1 MTAHTTTSIP
11 DIRITPVQ
19 DIKLSDIEIPEDRA
33 RELDAAWA
41 EALAFNIAAHGLIN
55 PITVRVVDGRHQLV
69 TGLHRHAAYTLLEW
83 DSIPTR
89 ISSATSDDDARLEEV
104 SENLIRHDLTARDRC
119 HHLFDLKQIH
129 QRKYPQTKNG
139 GNRGNQHTGGRIRNS
154 DSATTGTEIFG
165 FTEATAQKTGLSKS
179 VIAEDVKIWKDL
191 TPDSRTRT
199 AGTRFANTRSA
210 LKELSE
216 QSPVAQAAVL
226 DLLLADPPAAATVS
240 EAVTIF
246 CKGTVMT
253 PAEKKLET
261 VKRTLNALPA
271 PVADAAVS
279 AQVDARLAEMKKNIA
294 ILSKFFADLKDD
306 DLDSVIDQN
315 EDRVIASLKRRGR
328 IQ

>member
-1 MTAHTTTSIP
+1 MTAHTTITIP

-55 PITVRVVDGRHQLV
+55 PITVRVVDGRNQLV

-83 DSIPTR
+83 DSIPAR

-104 SENLIRHDLTARDRC
+104 SENLYRHDLTARDRC
-119 HHLFDLKQIH
+119 HHLYELKMIYERQH
-129 QRKYPQTKNG
+129 PETKAGLAGALAKNG
-139 GNRGNQHTGGRIRNS
+139 
-154 DSATTGTEIFG
+154 SANEIFA
-165 FTEATAQKTGLSKS
+165 FAADAAEKTGLSRRA
-179 VIAEDVKIWKDL
+179 VEMAVKIWKDL
-191 TPDSRTRT
+191 TPDSRKRT
-199 AGTRFANTRSA
+199 AGTRLAANQSA
-210 LKELSE
+210 LKEISE
-216 QSPVAQAAVL
+216 QSPTAQAGVL
-226 DLLLADPPAAATVS
+226 DLLLSNPPAASTVS

-246 CKGTVMT
+246 AKGTVMT

-261 VKRTLNALPA
+261 IKRTLNSLPA

-315 EDRVIASLKRRGR
+315 EERVIASLKRRGR